1 MIGEPRLHEP
11 ECESTQLLLLG
22 SGLPEGA
29 VATTDH
35 QTGGR
40 GRLGR
45 TWAEAP
51 GTAVLLSVLL
61 RPPAER
67 RAPELTLVAAIAV
80 ALSVEDATGL
90 AAQIRWPNDVMLARR
105 KVAGILA
112 ELRGSEVV
120 VGIGLN
126 VNQAR
131 EELPADART
140 PAASLR
146 TVTGHEHDRAALLE
160 SVLARLDDGYAAWRS
175 DGLEALYDDLGSR
188 DFLRGRRV
196 RHEGEEAVA
205 TMIDRAGRLVLEL
218 PTGERRAVE
227 SGEIELVGET

>member
-1 MIGEPRLHEP
+1 VIGEPRLHEP

-45 TWAEAP
+45 SWVEAP
-51 GTAVLLSVLL
+51 GTAVLVSVLL
-61 RPPAER
+61 RPPPER
-67 RAPELTLVAAIAV
+67 RAPELSLVAAVAV
-80 ALSVEDATGL
+80 ALAVEEATTL
-90 AAQIRWPNDVMLARR
+90 AAQIKWPNDVMLSRR

-112 ELRGSEVV
+112 EMRGGEVV

-126 VNQAR
+126 VNQTR
-131 EELPADART
+131 GQLPADART

-146 TVTGHEHDRAALLE
+146 TVTGREHDRAALLDL
-160 SVLARLDDGYAAWRS
+160 VLARLDGCYEAWRAG
-175 DGLEALYDDLGSR
+175 GLGAVYDDLGSR

-196 RHEGEEAVA
+196 RHEGAEAVA
-205 TMIDRAGRLVLEL
+205 TMIDREGRLVLEL
-218 PTGERRAVE
+218 ASGDQRAVE
-227 SGEIELVGET
+227 SGEVELV

>member
-112 ELRGSEVV
+112 ELRDGEVV

-175 DGLEALYDDLGSR
+175 GGLEALYDDLGSR

>member
-146 TVTGHEHDRAALLE
+146 TITGHEHDRAELLE
-160 SVLARLDDGYAAWRS
+160 SVLARLDDGYGAWQS
-175 DGLEALYDDLGSR
+175 GGLEALYEDLGSR

>member
-1 MIGEPRLHEP
+1 VIGEPRLHEP
-11 ECESTQLLLLG
+11 SCESTQDLLFG
-22 SGLPEGA
+22 RGLPEGA

-45 TWAEAP
+45 TWVEEP
-51 GTAVLLSVLL
+51 GTALLLSVLL

-67 RAPELTLVAAIAV
+67 RAPELSLVTAVAV
-80 ALSVEDATGL
+80 ALAVEHATGL
-90 AAQIRWPNDVMLARR
+90 SAQIKWPNDVMLDRH

-112 ELRGSEVV
+112 ELRGDEVV

-126 VNQAR
+126 VNQTRAQ
-131 EELPADART
+131 LPADAPT

-146 TVTGHEHDRAALLE
+146 TVTGREHDREALLAT
-160 SVLARLDDGYAAWRS
+160 LLGRLDAAYTLWLEG
-175 DGLEALYDDLGSR
+175 GLDALYSELGPR

-196 RHEGEEAVA
+196 RHEGVEATGV
-205 TMIDRAGRLVLEL
+205 MVDRAGRLVLDVAG
-218 PTGERRAVE
+218 GERRTVE
-227 SGEIELVGET
+227 SGEIELL